1 MATTDEDIAYAT
13 YEEWDENPL
22 RCLNYLVENNELIW
36 KLLKYNT
43 ADAWKNESDG
53 GYPNL
58 TKDEKSALIY
68 KGDGQYNLEDYSVFL
83 DIGQDQS
90 ITFQKSFLRMTNYSL
105 VPDNRTWGVATIIF
119 EIYSHYEINQM
130 SNQRTRVD
138 MIMQQLIKTYNGKK
152 DVFKGVGKFY
162 FNKSGTAPDRIE
174 VSGQIPFRGK
184 WMLMSQKVA

>member
-1 MATTDEDIAYAT
+1 MTINDDDIAYAK

-22 RCLNYLVENNELIW
+22 RCLNYLVENNETIW
-36 KLLKYNT
+36 RLLKYNT
-43 ADAWKNESDG
+43 PDAWNVNICS
-53 GYPNL
+53 NL
-58 TKDEKSALIY
+58 TREEKSALVY
-68 KGDGQYNLEDYSVFL
+68 KGDGQYNLENYSVFL

-90 ITFQKSFLRMTNYSL
+90 ITLQKSFLRMTNYSL
-105 VPDNRTWGVATIIF
+105 VPDTRTWGTATIIF

-138 MIMQQLIKTYNGKK
+138 MIIQELIKTYNGKK
-152 DVFKGVGKFY
+152 DVFKGMGKFY
-162 FNKSGTAPDRIE
+162 FDKMGTAANRVE